1 VPTTGGP
8 DVERLETRVGRLE
21 QALQLTS
28 ARAQVPPVLL
38 LGLVVLVS
46 EPFRPALDEDDFEA
60 ERQPALTLVG
70 VARRGFGDDARLG
83 GWLTVVLLVALATAL
98 VALVVALDQGRRAPY
113 VVHAAAVLAVF
124 ALGGVLA
131 LANNP
136 DDGSVQGLGVEP
148 TAQLWLLV
156 ALLVWIH
163 LPANQLRETI

>member
-1 VPTTGGP
+1 MPTTRGP
-8 DVERLETRVGRLE
+8 DVERLETRVGRPE

-46 EPFRPALDEDDFEA
+46 EPFRPA
-60 ERQPALTLVG
+60 
-70 VARRGFGDDARLG
+70 
-83 GWLTVVLLVALATAL
+83 
-98 VALVVALDQGRRAPY
+98 
-113 VVHAAAVLAVF
+113 VF

-131 LANNP
+131 VANNP
-136 DDGSVQGLGVEP
+136 DDGAVQGLGVEP